1 MDFDM
6 GGFLGGVIGVLG
18 AYGIAVWQLRNQRE
32 AEKPS
37 KDRKTYVLATILRQE
52 LNLAWDYFVTEDFR
66 FGELFRCVL
75 RMNNKLQEY
84 LPEAIEADK
93 RLFSLIT
100 QTIDGL
106 SAISEKYSRQ
116 ARTHENFMAYETE
129 LLTYAEVMRRKCDEL
144 IEEIRARNHQDY

>member
-129 LLTYAEVMRRKCDEL
+129 LLTYAEVMRSKCDEL